1 MWFSDLDAVWRVLAV
16 GTAAYLALVVL
27 LRATGKRTLSKLNA
41 FDFVV
46 TIALGSTLATVL
58 LDAGISWVEGVTAL
72 ALLACLQL
80 VVSWLVSRRPRVAS
94 LVTSRAQVVLRD
106 GEPDLEALRRVRLT
120 RAELAQAVRRAG
132 YGGFDVLAA
141 VVLES
146 DGSLSIVPTSQRGDG
161 STIDPLPSP

>member
-1 MWFSDLDAVWRVLAV
+1 MWFDDLDAVWRILAV
-16 GTAAYLALVVL
+16 GTAAYIVLVVL

-58 LDAGISWVEGVTAL
+58 LNADVTWTEGVTAL
-72 ALLACLQL
+72 ALLAGLQL
-80 VVSWLVSRRPRVAS
+80 VVSWIVSRRPRLAG
-94 LVTSRAQVVLRD
+94 LVTSRASVVLRD
-106 GEPDLEALRRVRLT
+106 GMPDPAALRRARLT

-132 YGGFDVLAA
+132 FGGFDVLAA

-146 DGSLSIVPTSQRGDG
+146 DGSLSVVPASQRGDG
-161 STIDPLPSP
+161 SAIDP